1 MRRGK
6 NGSPRMAMIGHG
18 IVSKVP
24 APDFGNKAAN
34 LAEMASLDIP
44 VPPAFA
50 LNVSICEDYFR
61 AGGQLPADV
70 PALLKSGIDAL
81 EKATGLEFGSTKRPL
96 LVSVRSGAPVSMP
109 GIMETILNVGLSSDT
124 IRGLIS
130 MTGNP
135 RFSYD
140 SFRRLIEAFGTTV
153 YGQDREIYNQISRKF
168 LEREGIQDEVEL
180 DSFSLREMI
189 GEYEREF
196 FMTLGRKFPE
206 NTFEQLELATTAVIR
221 SWESPRAVMFR
232 SMNELRGVKGTAVAI
247 QAMVFGNMGMHSG
260 AGVAF
265 SRNPWTGEKE
275 LLLDFKFGAQGEDV
289 VSGDQS
295 ATTQNELRNA
305 MPDVYQNL
313 VSIGNQLE
321 RYFKDMQDME
331 FTIQEGRLYILQS
344 RAGKRAP
351 LAGLRI
357 AVDLCNEGIIGRTEA
372 LALVAGIDVEHLVI
386 ERIETNDIPV
396 ATGLSASGGVVC
408 GRIAFTSDAA
418 LLLAKEG
425 PVILVRETP
434 SPDDIAGIKTA
445 DGLLTTRGARTSHA
459 AVVARQLGKVCVVD
473 CSDIEIDMDHR
484 RCRMTGREF
493 REGDMITLD
502 GTNGAVYAGCAD
514 IIRKPP
520 EDLISV
526 IGEWKKTP

>member
-1 MRRGK
+1 MRKGR
-6 NGSPRMAMIGHG
+6 NGTPRMVTIGHG

-50 LNVSICEDYFR
+50 LNVSVCEDYFKS
-61 AGGQLPADV
+61 GGQLPGDV
-70 PALLKSGIDAL
+70 PALLKEGIGVL
-81 EKATGLEFGSTKRPL
+81 EKATGLEFGSSKRPL

-109 GIMETILNVGLSSDT
+109 GIMETILNVGLNPDT

-135 RFSYD
+135 RFSWD
-140 SFRRLIEAFGTTV
+140 SYRRLIEAFGTTV
-153 YGQDREIYNQISRKF
+153 YGQERDIYHRISLKF
-168 LEREGIQDEVEL
+168 LEQEGIGDEVEL

-189 GEYEREF
+189 GEYEHGF
-196 FMTLGRKFPE
+196 FTTLGRKFPE
-206 NTFEQLELATTAVIR
+206 NAYEQLELATTAVIR
-221 SWESPRAVMFR
+221 SWESPRAVTFR
-232 SMNELRGVKGTAVAI
+232 SMNEMTGVRGTAVAI

-265 SRNPWTGEKE
+265 TRNPWTGKKE

-295 ATTQNELRNA
+295 ATTQNELKTA
-305 MPDVYQNL
+305 MPEVYQNL

-321 RYFKDMQDME
+321 RHFKDMQDME
-331 FTIQEGRLYILQS
+331 FTIQEERLYILQS
-344 RAGKRAP
+344 RSGKRAP
-351 LAGLRI
+351 LADLRI
-357 AVDLCNEGIIGRTEA
+357 AVDLCNEGIISRQDA
-372 LALVAGIDVEHLVI
+372 LGITAGIDLEHLVI
-386 ERIETNDIPV
+386 ERINTNDIPV
-396 ATGLSASGGVVC
+396 ATGLSASGGVIC
-408 GRIAFTSDAA
+408 GKIAFTSEDAE
-418 LLLAKEG
+418 LLARDG
-425 PVILVRETP
+425 PVILTRDTP
-434 SPDDIAGIKTA
+434 SPDDIPGIKAA
-445 DGLLTTRGARTSHA
+445 DGLLTSRGARTSHA

-473 CSDIEIDMDHR
+473 CSDLEIDMEHH

-502 GTNGAVYAGCAD
+502 GTNGAVYAGCAE

-526 IGEWKKTP
+526 IDEWKRTV

>member
-1 MRRGK
+1 MRKGK
-6 NGSPRMAMIGHG
+6 NGSPRMVKISHG

-24 APDFGNKAAN
+24 AQNYGNKAAN
-34 LAEMASLDIP
+34 LAEMASLDIA

-50 LNVSICEDYFR
+50 LNVSVCEDYFKS
-61 AGGQLPADV
+61 GGHLPVDV
-70 PALLKSGIDAL
+70 PPLLKEGIGFL
-81 EKATGLEFGSTKRPL
+81 EKATGLDFGSSKRPL

-109 GIMETILNVGLSSDT
+109 GIMETILNVGLNSET

-135 RFSYD
+135 RFSWD
-140 SFRRLIEAFGTTV
+140 SYRRLIEAFGNTV
-153 YGQDREIYNQISRKF
+153 YGQDRAVYYQISRKF
-168 LEREGIQDEVEL
+168 LEQEGIGDEVEL

-196 FMTLGRKFPE
+196 LVTLGRKFPE
-206 NTFEQLELATTAVIR
+206 NAYEQLELATTAVIR
-221 SWESPRAVMFR
+221 SWQSPRAVTFR
-232 SMNELRGVKGTAVAI
+232 SMNEMTGVRGTAVII

-265 SRNPWTGEKE
+265 TRNPWTGEKD

-295 ATTQNELRNA
+295 ATTQNELKNA
-305 MPDVYQNL
+305 MPEVYQNL

-344 RAGKRAP
+344 RSGKRAP
-351 LAGLRI
+351 LADLRI
-357 AVDLCNEGIIGRTEA
+357 AVDICNEGIISKQEA
-372 LALVAGIDVEHLVI
+372 LALIAGIDIEHLVF
-386 ERIETNDIPV
+386 ERINTNDIPV
-396 ATGLSASGGVVC
+396 AMGLSASGGVVC

-425 PVILVRETP
+425 PVILTRETP
-434 SPDDIAGIKTA
+434 SPDDIPGIRAA

-473 CSDIEIDMDHR
+473 CSDLEIDMDHY

-502 GTNGAVYAGCAD
+502 GTNGAAYAGCAE

-526 IGEWKKTP
+526 IEEWRKTV